1 MLGIGLPIIWTVLI
15 IVFIVIEAAT
25 LGLVAI
31 WFAAGSIFGLIFSLL
46 DFSWIV
52 QVFIFAVSSGV
63 LLLFTKPFVNKHL
76 KVGVNKT
83 NVDSIIGQKGRVKK
97 EIHKFDTGLV
107 KVSGQIWTAISFN
120 NEIIEE
126 DVEVVVMA
134 VEGVKLI
141 VKRSE

>member
-1 MLGIGLPIIWTVLI
+1 M
-15 IVFIVIEAAT
+15 
-25 LGLVAI
+25 
-31 WFAAGSIFGLIFSLL
+31 
-46 DFSWIV
+46 
-52 QVFIFAVSSGV
+52 
-63 LLLFTKPFVNKHL
+63 LFTKPFVNKHL

-83 NVDSIIGQKGRVKK
+83 NVDSIIGQTGRVKK

-107 KVSGQIWTAISFN
+107 KVSGQIWTAISSN

>member
-1 MLGIGLPIIWTVLI
+1 MLGYGLPIVWTVLI
-15 IVFIVIEAAT
+15 ILFVIVEAVT

-46 DFSWIV
+46 DFSWIA

-63 LLLFTKPFVNKHL
+63 LLFFTKPFVNKHL

-126 DVEVVVMA
+126 DIEVVVMA

>member
-1 MLGIGLPIIWTVLI
+1 MLGIGLPIIWTILI

-31 WFAAGSIFGLIFSLL
+31 WFAAGSIFALIFSLL

-63 LLLFTKPFVNKHL
+63 LLLFTKPFVDKHL

-83 NVDSIIGQKGRVKK
+83 NVDSIIGQTGRVKK
-97 EIHKFDTGLV
+97 KIQKFDTGLV

-126 DVEVVVMA
+126 DTEVVVMA

>member
-15 IVFIVIEAAT
+15 IMFIIIEAAT

-126 DVEVVVMA
+126 DIEVVVMA

>member
-15 IVFIVIEAAT
+15 IVFIIIEAAT

-31 WFAAGSIFGLIFSLL
+31 WFAAGSIFGLVFSLL
-46 DFSWIV
+46 DFGWIA

-83 NVDSIIGQKGRVKK
+83 NVDSIIGQRGRVKK
-97 EIHKFDTGLV
+97 EIRKFDTGLV

-126 DVEVVVMA
+126 DAEVVVMA

>member
-1 MLGIGLPIIWTVLI
+1 MLGFGLPIIWTVLI
-15 IVFIVIEAAT
+15 ILFIIIEATT

-31 WFAAGSIFGLIFSLL
+31 WFAAGSIFGLILSLL
-46 DFSWIV
+46 DFSWIA
-52 QVFIFAVSSGV
+52 QVFIFAVSSGI
-63 LLLFTKPFVNKHL
+63 LLIFTKPFVNKHL

-83 NVDSIIGQKGRVKK
+83 NVDSIIGQTGRVKK

-107 KVSGQIWTAISFN
+107 KVSGQIWTAVSFN

>member
-1 MLGIGLPIIWTVLI
+1 MLGIGLPIIWTAFIIIFI
-15 IVFIVIEAAT
+15 IVEAAT

-31 WFAAGSIFGLIFSLL
+31 WFAAGSIFALVFSLL
-46 DFSWIV
+46 DFGWIA
-52 QVFIFAVSSGV
+52 QFFIFAISSGV
-63 LLLFTKPFVNKHL
+63 LLLFTKPFVDKHL

-83 NVDSIIGQKGRVKK
+83 NVDSIIGQTGRVKK
-97 EIHKFDTGLV
+97 EIDKFDTGLV

-120 NEIIEE
+120 NQIIEE

>member
-83 NVDSIIGQKGRVKK
+83 NVDSIIGQRGRVKK

-120 NEIIEE
+120 NEIIKE

>member
-1 MLGIGLPIIWTVLI
+1 MLGIGLPIIWTALI
-15 IVFIVIEAAT
+15 IIFVIIEAAT

-31 WFAAGSIFGLIFSLL
+31 WFAAGSIFALIFSLL
-46 DFSWIV
+46 DFGWIV
-52 QVFIFAVSSGV
+52 QVLIFAVSSGV
-63 LLLFTKPFVNKHL
+63 LLLFTKSFVNKHL

-83 NVDSIIGQKGRVKK
+83 NVDSIIGQTGRVKK

-120 NEIIEE
+120 NEVIEE
-126 DVEVVVMA
+126 DIEVVVMA